1 MTYNVLEV
9 RGLSVGYA
17 TPRGHVRALRDVDL
31 HIPGG
36 SIVGIVG
43 ESGCGKSTLLASIIG
58 LLDHNAEIGSGEI
71 LFEGRDLL
79 GLAAREV
86 RALRGDRISM
96 IFQDPMTTLNPVLSI
111 GTQMTD
117 YMHHGKLSAAE
128 KRRRAAKMLKQVG
141 IPDAARR
148 LDDYPYQFSG
158 GMCQRISIAMA
169 LQSQP
174 NLLIADEPTTALDAT
189 LEVQILHQLRDLQA
203 QIGCSILFVSH
214 HLGVISE
221 ICDEVNVMYAGE
233 VVEQGSVRDIFH
245 NARHPYTQKLLECDP
260 ARIRE
265 RSENLPTIPGEVPD
279 LVDIAPGCI
288 FKERCDRA
296 FSLCDVETPDRH
308 EVGGGHQVACHLLAA
323 EAVDA

>member
-86 RALRGDRISM
+86 RALRGDRLSM

-128 KRRRAAKMLKQVG
+128 KRRRAAEMLKQVG
-141 IPDAARR
+141 IPATILINFRGACVSGYPSPWHCSRSRTCSSPMNPPRR
-148 LDDYPYQFSG
+148 SMRPSRFKS
-158 GMCQRISIAMA
+158 
-169 LQSQP
+169 
-174 NLLIADEPTTALDAT
+174 
-189 LEVQILHQLRDLQA
+189 
-203 QIGCSILFVSH
+203 
-214 HLGVISE
+214 
-221 ICDEVNVMYAGE
+221 
-233 VVEQGSVRDIFH
+233 
-245 NARHPYTQKLLECDP
+245 
-260 ARIRE
+260 
-265 RSENLPTIPGEVPD
+265 
-279 LVDIAPGCI
+279 CI
-288 FKERCDRA
+288 N
-296 FSLCDVETPDRH
+296 
-308 EVGGGHQVACHLLAA
+308 
-323 EAVDA
+323 